1 VFRLLGGLF
10 GVVSKHDCVM
20 DLYFGTDYHSH
31 LGTSRGGMAVWTG
44 KSFTRF
50 IHNIENIQFRS
61 KFEMDLSAMSGN
73 MGIGCISDYEAQ
85 PLTVR
90 SHLGNYAI
98 TTVGRINNIDK
109 IVEDCFRKNLI
120 HFLEM
125 SEGEINPTEVVS
137 ALIDQEDSFKDGI
150 LRAQE
155 TIDGS
160 CTMLVLSSKGIY
172 AARDFYGRTPLIVGK
187 KDGAFCVTF
196 ESCALT
202 NLGYKTV
209 YELGPGE
216 IILLTPDGIEQISPP
231 RDKMKICAFLWVY
244 FGYPSSAYEGINV
257 EIMRNINGSIL
268 ARNDKVDVDYVCG
281 IPDSGIAHAI
291 GYSNE
296 AKIPY
301 ARPFVK
307 YTPTWSR
314 SFMPQTREVRQKIA
328 KMKLMPIT
336 DLIEGKRLLFC
347 DDSIVRGTQMSE
359 TAQLL
364 YSYNAKEVHIR
375 SACPPLIFNCKYLN
389 FSRMRTELDLA
400 ARRAIKKLQGNDSID
415 LDKYCDHNCEEYKH
429 MVDHIAKQLGFSSL
443 KYQDLPDMLD
453 AIGLPHENLCTYCWN
468 GKS

>member
-1 VFRLLGGLF
+1 MFRLLGGLF

-231 RDKMKICAFLWVY
+231 RDKMKICSFLWVY

-443 KYQDLPDMLD
+443 KYQALPDMLD